1 MNNLNIVQQL
11 AIFILPLVF
20 AITVHEAAHG
30 WVASRLGDQTARMMG
45 RVTLNPIPHI
55 DLVGTLLVP
64 LGMYALSTLAGGGG
78 MLFGWAKP
86 VPIDPRN
93 FSNYR
98 RDTAL
103 VAIAGPASNFLM
115 LLVWALIMRFGLG
128 IESVSDWF
136 SEPIT
141 YMAIAG
147 IMINTVLMVL
157 NLLPL
162 LPLDGG
168 RVTAS
173 LLPARLAIPYS
184 KLEPWGFMI
193 LIGLMFSGLLWPIM
207 RPMMNF
213 VQSIGLSIAGIQ

>member
-30 WVASRLGDQTARMMG
+30 WEASRLGDQTARMMG